1 VWLAGAPAADA
12 EALRSACRDARRSF
26 HHPESSMRS
35 TRREFLETT
44 VGAMAATGLSR
55 LAPRRPREVIEPS
68 SGPLR
73 ILILG
78 GTSFLGPHL
87 VHVMLGRGHRVSIFT
102 RGRTQPPI
110 YAELFDQVEH
120 LTGDRAGDLA
130 ALAAGRWDAVIDNSG
145 QRVEWARDSARLLKD
160 RARYYL
166 YVSSTGVYYP
176 YRTADIPEDG
186 PVLLA
191 DDPPRDPPS
200 YGVMKALS
208 ERAVRAE
215 FGDRA
220 IVVRPQYIVGP
231 ADASD
236 RFTYWPVRVDR
247 GGTVLVPGK
256 HDDPIEYIDVRDLT
270 EWMVRL
276 VEAGTT
282 GVFNA
287 VGPEAPLTMAEFV
300 YGLRAV
306 TAKPVHWV
314 WADDYDF
321 LRAQRLL
328 YAIPWLLPEG
338 DTLGAARIA
347 NQQALAAGIT
357 FRPLAVTVRDTLDWW
372 YSPLVSDDR
381 RQHARFVLTPEREVE
396 ILAAWAG
403 RD

>member
-1 VWLAGAPAADA
+1 
-12 EALRSACRDARRSF
+12 
-26 HHPESSMRS
+26 MTS
-35 TRREFLETT
+35 TRREFLE
-44 VGAMAATGLSR
+44 AALAATAAAGLSPLGLR
-55 LAPRRPREVIEPS
+55 APRAAPRLS
-68 SGPLR
+68 SAPLSVV
-73 ILILG
+73 ILG

-87 VHVMLGRGHRVSIFT
+87 VHVLLERGHRVSIFT
-102 RGRTQPPI
+102 RGRTQPAI
-110 YAELFDQVEH
+110 YAELFGRVEH
-120 LTGDRAGDLA
+120 LTGDRGGDLA
-130 ALAAGRWDAVIDNSG
+130 ALASGHWDAVIDNSG
-145 QRVEWARDSARLLKD
+145 QRVEWTRDSARLLKD
-160 RARYYL
+160 RVQYYL

-176 YRTADIPEDG
+176 YRTVNIPEDG

-191 DDPPRDPPS
+191 DQPPREQPS

-208 ERAVRAE
+208 ERAVQSE

-256 HDDPIEYIDVRDLT
+256 LDDPIEYIDVRDLT

-276 VEAGTT
+276 IETGTT

-314 WADDYDF
+314 WADDYEF

-338 DTLGAARIA
+338 DTLGAARID
-347 NQQALAAGIT
+347 NHRALAAGLT
-357 FRPLAVTVRDTLDWW
+357 FRPLAVTARDTLDWW

-381 RQHARFVLTPEREVE
+381 RQHARFVLTPEREAE
-396 ILAAWAG
+396 ILDAWAK
-403 RD
+403 RT

>member
-1 VWLAGAPAADA
+1 
-12 EALRSACRDARRSF
+12 
-26 HHPESSMRS
+26 MRS
-35 TRREFLETT
+35 TRREFLATT
-44 VGAMAATGLSR
+44 MTAAAAAGLTR
-55 LAPRRPREVIEPS
+55 LGLRRPRGRKQPPSEPL
-68 SGPLR
+68 GVV
-73 ILILG
+73 ILG

-87 VHVMLGRGHRVSIFT
+87 VRVLLERGHRVAIFT

-110 YAELFDQVEH
+110 HAELFERVEH
-120 LTGDRAGDLA
+120 LTGDRDGDLG
-130 ALAAGRWDAVIDNSG
+130 ALAGRPWDAVIDNSG
-145 QRVEWARDSARLLKD
+145 QRVTWARDSARLLKD
-160 RARYYL
+160 SARHYL
-166 YVSSTGVYYP
+166 YVSSTGVYFP
-176 YRTADIPEDG
+176 YRTVDIPEDG
-186 PVLLA
+186 PVPLA
-191 DDPPRDPPS
+191 DDPPRDQPS

-208 ERAVRAE
+208 ERAVQQE

-231 ADASD
+231 ADGSD

-256 HDDPIEYIDVRDLT
+256 RDDPVQYIDVRDLT

-276 VEAGTT
+276 LEGGTT

-306 TAKPVHWV
+306 TAKPVRWV
-314 WADDYDF
+314 WADDYEF
-321 LRAQRLL
+321 LRAQRLR

-338 DTLGAARIA
+338 DSLGAARIA
-347 NQQALAAGIT
+347 NRRALAAGLT

-381 RQHARFVLTPEREVE
+381 RQHARFVLTPEREAE
-396 ILAAWAG
+396 ILAAWAARG
-403 RD
+403 

>member
-1 VWLAGAPAADA
+1 
-12 EALRSACRDARRSF
+12 
-26 HHPESSMRS
+26 MRS

-44 VGAMAATGLSR
+44 MGAAAAAGLSR
-55 LAPRRPREVIEPS
+55 LSLRARSRRVGFGAPR
-68 SGPLR
+68 LR
-73 ILILG
+73 VVILG

-87 VHVMLGRGHRVSIFT
+87 VHVLLEHGHQVATFT
-102 RGRTQPPI
+102 RGRTQPGI
-110 YAELFDQVEH
+110 YAELFEKVER
-120 LTGDRAGDLA
+120 LIGDRGGDLK
-130 ALAAGRWDAVIDNSG
+130 ALAGRPWDAVIDDSG
-145 QRVEWARDSARLLKD
+145 QQVEWARDSARLLKD
-160 RARYYL
+160 TARLYL
-166 YVSSTGVYYP
+166 YVSSTGVYHP
-176 YRTADIPEDG
+176 YRTIDIPEDG

-191 DDPPRDPPS
+191 DDPPRERPT

-208 ERAVRAE
+208 ERAVQAE

-231 ADASD
+231 ADRSD

-247 GGTVLVPGK
+247 GGTMLVPGK
-256 HDDPIEYIDVRDLT
+256 QNDPVQYIDVRDLT

-276 VEAGTT
+276 LENGTT

-306 TAKPVHWV
+306 TAKPVRWV

-321 LRAQRLL
+321 LRAHRLE

-338 DTLGAARIA
+338 DSLGAARI
-347 NQQALAAGIT
+347 NNRRALAAGLT

-381 RQHARFVLTPEREVE
+381 RQRARFVLTPEREAE
-396 ILAAWAG
+396 ILADWAARG
-403 RD
+403 

>member
-1 VWLAGAPAADA
+1 MP
-12 EALRSACRDARRSF
+12 
-26 HHPESSMRS
+26 S

-44 VGAMAATGLSR
+44 MAATVAAGLSR
-55 LAPRRPREVIEPS
+55 LRGRASVGRAS
-68 SGPLR
+68 SGTAPLR
-73 ILILG
+73 VVILG

-87 VHVMLGRGHRVSIFT
+87 IRVLLERGHQVATFT
-102 RGRTQPPI
+102 RGRTQPSI
-110 YAELFDQVEH
+110 YGELFERVEQ
-120 LTGDRAGDLA
+120 LIGDRGGDLS
-130 ALAAGRWDAVIDNSG
+130 ALAGRSWDAVIDDSG
-145 QRVEWARDSARLLKD
+145 QRVEWASDSARLLKD
-160 RARYYL
+160 RARHYL

-176 YRTADIPEDG
+176 YRTVDIPEDG
-186 PVLLA
+186 PVLLT
-191 DDPPRDPPS
+191 DDPPREQPS

-208 ERAVRAE
+208 ERAVQAE

-231 ADASD
+231 ADRSD

-256 HDDPIEYIDVRDLT
+256 LHDPVQYIDVRDLT

-276 VEAGTT
+276 LEDGTT

-306 TAKPVHWV
+306 TSKPVRWV
-314 WADDYDF
+314 WADDYEF
-321 LRAQRLL
+321 LKAQRLL

-338 DTLGAARIA
+338 DELGAARI
-347 NQQALAAGIT
+347 NNRRALAAGLT

-372 YSPLVSDDR
+372 YSPLVTDDR
-381 RQHARFVLTPEREVE
+381 RQHARFVLTPERETQ
-396 ILAAWAG
+396 ILEAWAARG
-403 RD
+403 